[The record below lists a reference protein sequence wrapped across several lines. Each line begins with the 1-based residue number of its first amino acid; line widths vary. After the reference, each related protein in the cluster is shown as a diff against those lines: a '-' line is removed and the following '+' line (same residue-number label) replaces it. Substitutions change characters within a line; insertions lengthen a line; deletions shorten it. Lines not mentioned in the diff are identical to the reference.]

1 MGKEGTTPVRYKLVS
16 RENHP
21 RDTIIKIG
29 DTEFGGEKIQVIAGP
44 CAVESLD
51 QILEV
56 ASFIKEMGVKFL
68 RGGAY
73 KPRTSPYDFQGLE
86 IEGLKI
92 LAQVREKTGL
102 MVVTEVMDTEKVKL
116 VSQYADILQIG
127 SRSMHNSPLLKEV
140 AKSNKTI
147 LLKRGYSASIEE
159 WLLAAE
165 YIMLA
170 GNDKIILCERG
181 IRTFET
187 YTRNTLDLS
196 AVPIIKKI
204 SHLPIIVDPSHGTGH
219 SDLVKPMSRGAIAVG
234 ADGLI
239 IEVHSN
245 PEMSYSDGKQTVNLE
260 QFRDIFDD
268 IKNISYVM
276 GRK

>member
-1 MGKEGTTPVRYKLVS
+1 MSKEGKKSVRYKLVS
-16 RENHP
+16 RVNHP
-21 RDTIIKIG
+21 DDTIIKIG
-29 DTEFGGEKIQVIAGP
+29 DIEFGGEKTHIIAGP
-44 CAVESLD
+44 CAVENLS
-51 QILEV
+51 QMLEI
-56 ASFIKEMGVKFL
+56 ASFVQKLGVKFL

-86 IEGLKI
+86 EEGLKI
-92 LAQVREKTGL
+92 LARVREKTGL
-102 MVVTEVMDTEKVKL
+102 MVVTEVMAPRKVKL
-116 VSQYADILQIG
+116 VAQYTDVLQIG
-127 SRSMHNSPLLKEV
+127 SRSMQNFPLLKEV
-140 AKSNKTI
+140 GKCKKPI
-147 LLKRGYSASIEE
+147 LLKRGYNSSIEE

-181 IRTFET
+181 IRTFES

-219 SDLVKPMSRGAIAVG
+219 RDLVKPMSRGAIACG

-245 PEMSYSDGKQTVNLE
+245 PEMSYSDGKQTVTLE
-260 QFRDIFDD
+260 QFKGILND
-268 IKNISYVM
+268 IKNISYAV

>member
-1 MGKEGTTPVRYKLVS
+1 MNTEGTTSIRYKLAS
-16 RENHP
+16 RQNHP
-21 RDTIIKIG
+21 SNTVVKIG

-44 CAVESLD
+44 CAVESLK
-51 QILEV
+51 QMLEI
-56 ASFIKEMGVKFL
+56 ACFIKQMGVRFI

-86 IEGLKI
+86 KEGLKI
-92 LAQVREKTGL
+92 LDQVREKTGL
-102 MVVTEVMDTEKVKL
+102 MVVTEVMDTREVKL

-127 SRSMHNSPLLKEV
+127 SRNMQNYPLLKEV
-140 AKSNKTI
+140 GKSKKTV

-170 GNDKIILCERG
+170 GNEKIILCERG
-181 IRTFET
+181 IRTFES

-204 SHLPIIVDPSHGTGH
+204 SHLPIIVDPSHSTGH

-239 IEVHSN
+239 IEVHPN
-245 PEMSYSDGKQTVNLE
+245 PQMSYSDGNQAVTLE
-260 QFRDIFDD
+260 QFRDILYD
-268 IKNISYVM
+268 IKNIS
-276 GRK
+276 